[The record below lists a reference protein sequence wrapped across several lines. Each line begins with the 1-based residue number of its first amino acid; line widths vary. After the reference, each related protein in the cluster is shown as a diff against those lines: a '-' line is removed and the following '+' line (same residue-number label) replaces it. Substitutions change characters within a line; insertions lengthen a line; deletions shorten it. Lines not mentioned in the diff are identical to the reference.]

1 MAPTGQ
7 MPPTTLD
14 ECVEY
19 ARWWKDFGATRY
31 WVTAPWANLGP
42 EETGVRVP
50 GKKWSGVEQR
60 LDALR
65 AFKDAVGPDF

>member
-1 MAPTGQ
+1 MEG
-7 MPPTTLD
+7 L
-14 ECVEY
+14 
-19 ARWWKDFGATRY
+19 RRHRY

-60 LDALR
+60 LDTLR
-65 AFKDAVGPDF
+65 EFKDAIGPDF